1 MRVTSLQ
8 ISRVCNHI
16 ITVQLRQV
24 KLLEHVYSVVVAAC
38 FILWKNLVLK
48 LLLVNDVVLSQQDF
62 HSEEKC
68 HSISRERK
76 NCQRAAY
83 LKTLFKNNKC

>member
-76 NCQRAAY
+76 KLPTRR
-83 LKTLFKNNKC
+83 LFKNII